1 MLRNL
6 VTSLFAHE
14 RVETTVA
21 RAKEARREAE
31 HLITFA
37 KRGDLHSRRQV
48 ARFIAD
54 KDVVKKLF
62 DTIAPWYEERNGGY
76 TRILKTKQR
85 LGDAGEMAFLELV
98 KTEEQKNEERKMRQE
113 TAAAKERKKAE
124 RRKEV
129 AEKAPKEKDEDKDDK

>member
-21 RAKEARREAE
+21 KAKEARREAE

-37 KRGDLHSRRQV
+37 KRGDLHARRQV
-48 ARFIAD
+48 GRYISD
-54 KDVVKKLF
+54 KTVVKKLF

-76 TRILKTKQR
+76 TRILKTKTR

-98 KTEEQKNEERKMRQE
+98 KTEEQKKTERKQRRE
-113 TAAAKERKKAE
+113 EAAAKERKRAE
-124 RRKEV
+124 RRKEL
-129 AEKAPKEKDEDKDDK
+129 AERAPKEEKEEKEEK